1 MSTYCG
7 GRFAVPPGFDFRLL
21 PQKSKSVVVVSI
33 IGFFDSFR
41 QMTSSSLVENFLNRN
56 AFSLPCTD
64 SLIQGY
70 YDCEHQL
77 VFLHFRDSEQLL
89 SSLLEKSDNIECVLE
104 KWDTEKLK
112 NLYFLFLVSH
122 FIIVVTYGTS
132 LDTRYIA
139 CFKLISRLRR
149 QLSHTV
155 ESLLKTL
162 PLPRYCISVGRIAT
176 PRLLFVFKLP
186 ATIASRKL
194 SEDPNSLLAFERNLT
209 GQIFNGFHESGLLEG
224 NSSENRLFDLMG
236 YSYVRVLP
244 PDLIEPLNQHT
255 EHHGHSDKGHLAQQ
269 LLESLLLAT
278 GIPSL
283 LEGSDIIKNQS
294 ATPHSPLY
302 PPPDRPDDCSFPAFL
317 QCHLTSFLDD
327 PVFRNQSES
336 HTHHSFELPS
346 CKSWFIACYKLYSSL
361 MNDEEPASTSSATKV
376 AGGSKVFEGNSDSS
390 LSRHWHKL
398 FHSAT
403 DNTNVDAAAA
413 KPTAVTLL
421 ATESQLDQRL
431 SSTRSEAALS
441 AAEAHYRQDLPSHY
455 SRTYHL
461 AKVVSSYNVF
471 LRLARGRCVILAL
484 DRLTR
489 RLARL
494 YLAGRVGCP
503 ALLVSGAICRQE
515 LHRIPDRFPC
525 IANAF
530 RALKDKRKSMDEY
543 STANFASLINT
554 ACDAGNIASRS
565 TKIAHLHETT
575 LSDCL
580 QDVPHGVVGQWRC
593 AWIEAV
599 LKILEKQEDHQEP
612 SGEPPCEDSTAL
624 QHLSVIPHRSDQRY
638 ISYCNCG
645 RTQALRL
652 DPFDYQEANWNFYN
666 SLESACCNKLTTIP
680 LAPLF
685 LNALGHNFCIEHG
698 GANVTGKVQA
708 SQLEVEF
715 SDLALGNSRQPLSG
729 NDMVEDEQFTD
740 GTDLRDAEEE
750 TFLDARESDSYESSA
765 SAEVSGLNSF
775 KDGTTGSVS
784 QDSDQ
789 FLPVKTRCETKAA
802 SNASDDDELAKEHT
816 NVRDVKVASSRQE
829 IAVSFVQG
837 MPVLGQPAGTLPLYP
852 SWAIHA
858 LGKYFSYSHSSGMS
872 HPGFLRGSNFLLP
885 WDVQLS
891 RSSVSVASKHRGGR
905 QRDFDTIKLFL
916 GFEMEC
922 PLGHRFFLAGPDRP
936 MTGLMQGCDV
946 RRAVSSLLAC
956 DLPLYLP
963 CRCSPASAN
972 VNDDRVDSG
981 SEVIWSQL
989 MRIFVALPSAPV
1001 RIRFGPRIRP
1011 GPVESNTPIF
1021 HLGPTLDQQ
1030 LDVGNSEVRNLQHEN
1045 RSHKDSGDSFS
1056 GSSDEGT
1063 HRVCWTK
1070 SRSRNGV
1077 KSEPGYVYL
1086 DNGLLWVARLPFAY
1100 QNENTVY
1107 RRPQDPKHID
1117 ECRLLRGSLVME
1129 EL

>member
-64 SLIQGY
+64 
-70 YDCEHQL
+70 
-77 VFLHFRDSEQLL
+77 
-89 SSLLEKSDNIECVLE
+89 
-104 KWDTEKLK
+104 
-112 NLYFLFLVSH
+112 
-122 FIIVVTYGTS
+122 
-132 LDTRYIA
+132 
-139 CFKLISRLRR
+139 
-149 QLSHTV
+149 
-155 ESLLKTL
+155 
-162 PLPRYCISVGRIAT
+162 
-176 PRLLFVFKLP
+176 
-186 ATIASRKL
+186 
-194 SEDPNSLLAFERNLT
+194 DPNSLLAFERNLT

-327 PVFRNQSES
+327 P
-336 HTHHSFELPS
+336 
-346 CKSWFIACYKLYSSL
+346 ACYKLYSSL

-461 AKVVSSYNVF
+461 AKAISSYNVF

-1030 LDVGNSEVRNLQHEN
+1030 VNSTVILM
-1045 RSHKDSGDSFS
+1045 
-1056 GSSDEGT
+1056 
-1063 HRVCWTK
+1063 
-1070 SRSRNGV
+1070 
-1077 KSEPGYVYL
+1077 
-1086 DNGLLWVARLPFAY
+1086 RLILF
-1100 QNENTVY
+1100 
-1107 RRPQDPKHID
+1107 
-1117 ECRLLRGSLVME
+1117 LRIL
-1129 EL
+1129 